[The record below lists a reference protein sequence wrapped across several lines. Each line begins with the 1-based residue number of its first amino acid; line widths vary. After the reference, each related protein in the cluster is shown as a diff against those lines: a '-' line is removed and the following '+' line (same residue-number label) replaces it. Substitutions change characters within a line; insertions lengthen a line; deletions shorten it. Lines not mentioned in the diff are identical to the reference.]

1 MSNKKL
7 RIGILLDD
15 FHVPMW
21 EYTMFQNIINSDYAE
36 ISLVILNSNEKPIT
50 ENKSLVSKVVNN
62 RGRILHLAVRRTLE
76 IIYETLID
84 RNTQLPD
91 AKKNQN
97 SEHLFSETPIIDVN
111 TIQNQRSDVFFD
123 SDILEIRNYKLD
135 IMVRCGFRILRGDI
149 LNAAKYGIWSFHH
162 GDNNKNRGGP
172 AGYWESME
180 GWPET
185 GSILQILTEDLD
197 NGRVLYRSYS
207 CTESMSLTDNASNYY
222 WKSLSFLTRKMQEL
236 HRVGGEIFL
245 QQANENNKHPSFYSE
260 RLYVNPTNLELA
272 RLVSG
277 KVLKKIKLL
286 YENKFMMEQW
296 ILLFHLK
303 NEFSSSLWRYQ
314 KIVPPKDRFWADP
327 HIIYR
332 NDKYYI
338 FHEEYLYDSGK
349 GRIAVITMDSNGNY
363 ADPEVVLEKP
373 YHLSYPYVFEYE
385 NEYYMIPETQAT
397 RTIQLFKCTEFPAKW
412 EFQLNLMENIEA
424 VDSTLVRHE
433 GKWWLFANVTEYE
446 GASSWDEL
454 FLYSSDDLFSTDWT
468 PHPANPIVSDCK
480 SARPAGRLFQQNG
493 TLYRPSQNCSHRYGY
508 GFNLAEVKQLNETSY
523 KEDVVTRVEPN
534 WDKSIVGT
542 HTFSRVN
549 SLHVVDAL
557 YRRRA

>member
-7 RIGILLDD
+7 RIGIMLDD

-21 EYTMFQNIINSDYAE
+21 EYTMFQTIINSDYAE

-62 RGRILHLAVRRTLE
+62 RGRILYLAVRRTLE

-542 HTFSRVN
+542 HTFNRVN

>member
-7 RIGILLDD
+7 RIGIMLDD

-62 RGRILHLAVRRTLE
+62 RGRILYLAVRRTLE

-385 NEYYMIPETQAT
+385 NEYYMIPETQTT

>member
-7 RIGILLDD
+7 RIGIMLDD

-62 RGRILHLAVRRTLE
+62 RGRILYLAVRRTLE

>member
-7 RIGILLDD
+7 RIGIMLDD

>member
-542 HTFSRVN
+542 HTFNRVN

>member
-21 EYTMFQNIINSDYAE
+21 EYKMFQNIINSDYAE
-36 ISLVILNSNEKPIT
+36 LSLVILNSNEKPTT
-50 ENKSLVSKVVNN
+50 ENKTLVSKVVNN
-62 RGRILHLAVRRTLE
+62 RGRIFHLAVRRALE
-76 IIYETLID
+76 IIYEKLIE
-84 RNTQLPD
+84 RNTHLPD
-91 AKKNQN
+91 ANKNQN
-97 SEHLFSETPIIDVN
+97 SEHLFSQTPIIDVD
-111 TIQNQRSDVFFD
+111 TLQNQHSDVFFD
-123 SDILEIRNYKLD
+123 RDILEIRKYKLD

-197 NGRVLYRSYS
+197 NGKVLYRSFS
-207 CTESMSLTDNASNYY
+207 CTESMSVTDNASNYY